1 MADDLT
7 LTFLGT
13 SAAVPTAQRGLASTL
28 VSHRGSRV
36 LVDCG
41 EGTQRQLARYV
52 GLIEVDAVLL
62 THWHADHCLGLLG
75 LLKTYALT
83 GRVRPL
89 DLVAADIGGHW
100 PLLQPLLGDL
110 PYEVRHAEAVEGET
124 IWRAT
129 GLSVSAFPT
138 EHTAASVGYL
148 FAEPDRPGRVD
159 LAAAE
164 RFGVQTGPLLG
175 VLQRGDAVEVD
186 GRTVTPSQ
194 VLGPARRG
202 RRVVLT
208 GDTAPTPSTTRAATG
223 ADVLVHEATFADDKK
238 ERAAAINHS
247 TARQAARV
255 AAQAGVRLLVLT
267 HLSQQVHPATIA
279 AQARREFGA
288 VVVPDDGDVLTV
300 LLPERGP
307 PSLGGSVAP

>member
-1 MADDLT
+1 MAGDLT

-28 VSHRGSRV
+28 LSHRGSR
-36 LVDCG
+36 LLIDCG
-41 EGTQRQLARYV
+41 EGTQRQLAGYV

-83 GRVRPL
+83 GRRRPL
-89 DLVAADIGGHW
+89 DLVAADLDGHW
-100 PLLQPLLGDL
+100 PLLQPLLGEL
-110 PYEVRHAEAVEGET
+110 PYDLRHIDAVVGET
-124 IWRAT
+124 IWQAT
-129 GLSVSAFPT
+129 GLTVSAFPT

-148 FAEPDRPGRVD
+148 ISEPDRPGRVD

-164 RFGVQTGPLLG
+164 RLGVQTGPLLG
-175 VLQRGDAVEVD
+175 ALQRGDAVEVD

-194 VLGPARRG
+194 VLGPTRPG

-208 GDTAPTPSTTRAATG
+208 GDTAPTSATVQAACG
-223 ADVLVHEATFADDKK
+223 ADVLVHEATFTDDQQ

-247 TARQAARV
+247 TARQAALV
-255 AAQAGVRLLVLT
+255 AAEAEVRLLVLT

-288 VVVPDDGDVLTV
+288 VAVPDDGDVLTV
-300 LLPERGP
+300 PLPERGP
-307 PSLGGSVAP
+307 PFIGDSVTP